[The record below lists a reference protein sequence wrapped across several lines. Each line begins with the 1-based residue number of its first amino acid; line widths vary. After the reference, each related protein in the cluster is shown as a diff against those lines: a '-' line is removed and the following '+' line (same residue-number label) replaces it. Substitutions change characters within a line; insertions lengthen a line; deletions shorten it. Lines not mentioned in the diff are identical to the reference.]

1 MNILEWF
8 TTETAYSAS
17 FLDIHVILDT
27 NGQLSTRLYDKR
39 DDFIIAIIN
48 FPHLDSNISFSPA
61 YGGYISQL
69 ICYARAC
76 SLNSDFSQFHRIL
89 SIQLLNQGYLRESSH
104 LIFQDGFRK
113 ISISCGK
120 VFCQLRIYDERWHWK
135 LDLGS
140 KLTIVSLLC
149 LTMSLYNI

>member
-39 DDFIIAIIN
+39 DDFNIAIIN

-76 SLNSDFSQFHRIL
+76 SLNSDYFTIPSYFEYSAIKSRIFKRIVSSYLSRWFSEDINIMWKSIL
-89 SIQLLNQGYLRESSH
+89 SVAHIWREMA
-104 LIFQDGFRK
+104 LEIRFGF
-113 ISISCGK
+113 K
-120 VFCQLRIYDERWHWK
+120 VDYCFTIMSYDV
-135 LDLGS
+135 L
-140 KLTIVSLLC
+140 V
-149 LTMSLYNI
+149 